1 MSTTGNYFTMV
12 VDDLADVHR
21 LYLIDNMLYS
31 NLVVNDPKDSFLW
44 NTGNKPVQLKLGAI
58 KFNKINKQI
67 KYLKKTGPRSKRMH
81 WAPAKEKH
89 KQLMKTHLLLMGYPD
104 F

>member
-1 MSTTGNYFTMV
+1 MNANGAYFTMV

-58 KFNKINKQI
+58 KFRMGDKQF
-67 KYLKKTGPRSKRMH
+67 KYLKKTAPGSKRMH
-81 WAPAKEKH
+81 
-89 KQLMKTHLLLMGYPD
+89 
-104 F
+104 